1 LNILLFDMDDVLLKP
16 GGYHRALQQTVRLVA
31 ACLGFP
37 PLDFDEADIL
47 AFESSGVYSEWDT
60 AAICAA
66 LLLKRA
72 WWVNPSIRLPTDA
85 RQQSGASLAIPPPN
99 FRRFAAL
106 LGRTELA
113 SLRPL
118 ERAERLLL
126 SRRDNY
132 TPDQAQQ
139 LRSILRNARSAEG
152 SLTHCI
158 FQELVL
164 GSQVYTQTYALPAML
179 DSPSYLNL
187 YDRPLISPQEAHGLI
202 QWLEHPDRWGA
213 IFTSRPSRPLPGVFS
228 TPEAELGAALVG
240 LEQLPILG
248 LGGLLWLSKQ
258 RQAGAQAF
266 VKPSPVHVLSALLLA
281 LGIPLQTC
289 LEEAASLALEGKA
302 SSLWSGLEGARVLV
316 FDDSPAGLESA
327 VSAAARLHAAGVMLQ
342 IELIGIAAD
351 AAKVEVLHRIGART
365 YPMLLQALSSLAIL
379 PAG

>member
-1 LNILLFDMDDVLLKP
+1 MNILLFDMDDVLLKP

-37 PLDFDEADIL
+37 PLDFAEADIL

-72 WWVNPSIRLPTDA
+72 WWVNPSIHLPTDA
-85 RQQSGASLAIPPPN
+85 RQPLGDSLAISPPN

-106 LGRTELA
+106 LGKPELTG
-113 SLRPL
+113 LRPL

-126 SRRDNY
+126 SRNNNF

-164 GSQVYTQTYALPAML
+164 GSQVYAQTYDLPAIL
-179 DSPSYLNL
+179 NSPSYLSL
-187 YDRPLISPQEAHGLI
+187 YDRPLISSQEVQGLI
-202 QWLEHPDRWGA
+202 QWLERPNHRGA

-240 LEQLPILG
+240 LERLPILG
-248 LGGLLWLSKQ
+248 LGGLLWLSEQ

-281 LGIPLQTC
+281 LDIPMGTC
-289 LEEAASLALEGKA
+289 LQEAASLALEGRA
-302 SSLWSGLEGARVLV
+302 GSLWSGLEGARAIV

-327 VSAAARLHAAGVMLQ
+327 KSAAACLRTAGVSLQ

-351 AAKVEVLHRIGART
+351 SAKVEVLRRMGAQT
-365 YPMLLQALSSLAIL
+365 YPTLSQALTNLSIL
-379 PAG
+379 